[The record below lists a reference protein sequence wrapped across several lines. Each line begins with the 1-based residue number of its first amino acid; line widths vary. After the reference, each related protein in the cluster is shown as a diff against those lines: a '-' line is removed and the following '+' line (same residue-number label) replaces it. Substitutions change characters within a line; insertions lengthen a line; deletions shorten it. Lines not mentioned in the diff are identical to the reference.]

1 AGPARAA
8 CGRTPGAVLVRP
20 ARRARAETALRK
32 ASRGG
37 RRRARGPGAPG
48 RPWAPGRR
56 RPAMRSSLAL
66 RELALLGA
74 ALLAAVAVLAVTES
88 RRTHGASGPQPEGS
102 YTALAASSGPAAF
115 GRHTACGGVLTPDT
129 LGVAHPTLP
138 CGARIFV
145 SYRGTTIL
153 TQVVDRGPYA
163 F

>member
-1 AGPARAA
+1 
-8 CGRTPGAVLVRP
+8 
-20 ARRARAETALRK
+20 
-32 ASRGG
+32 
-37 RRRARGPGAPG
+37 
-48 RPWAPGRR
+48 
-56 RPAMRSSLAL
+56 MRSSLAL
-66 RELALLGA
+66 RELALLGV

-163 F
+163 FGRQFDLTDALARKLGLKGVQRIGWSYARSGA